1 MKKQR
6 SKNKNIFVFTF
17 LFGISFPYIVF
28 ASAKN
33 HTKTTNHKK
42 KENKTDSI
50 YLDSVLIGATRLQ
63 QAGEKLPIKVVR
75 VKQNDINFLQQ
86 QTTADLLGNTGELLI
101 QKSQLSGG
109 SPMIRGFA
117 TNRVLITVDDIRMN
131 TAIFRSGNLQNVI
144 SLDALST
151 QDVSVLFG
159 PGSVVYGSDA
169 IGGVMNFL
177 TLEPLFGE
185 SGATLAKV
193 NALTRWSSANQEKT
207 GHVDL
212 RLGWR
217 KWASVTSI
225 TASDFNDLK
234 MGKQGG
240 QTSYLKPIYV
250 VRENQQ
256 DLVVQNEDPYKQV
269 PTGYQQLN
277 LLQKIFHKPTEA
289 WTFQYALHYS
299 TSSNNARYDRL
310 LRYRDGLPRS
320 AEWYYGPQ
328 QWMMNHFAVVYERP
342 MRLFDRMKINVAYQ
356 YFKESR
362 HDRDLNRVN
371 KTHNIEKVH
380 AYSFNIDF
388 YKSLGQKN
396 SLNYGLESIYN
407 KVRSFGSIEDINT
420 GEEKKGPSR
429 YPDGSS
435 WTSQAAFLTHQYQ
448 PSERFVLQTGLRYNF
463 LHIRGQLDNGF
474 YPFPV
479 TKIAINDGALTGSV
493 GFVYLP
499 GNSWRT
505 RFNVST
511 GFRAPNIDDIG
522 KIFESTPGAVVIPNP
537 NLSAEY
543 ATNFELGVSKRAGT
557 WLEAELTGYYTYLDQ
572 AMVRRPF
579 TLNGQTEIIYSGELS
594 TVEAIQNAA
603 YADVYG
609 VSAGFKWKLPL
620 NLQFNSRF
628 TYQHGKEELDDET
641 TAPLRHIGPA
651 WFGNSRLSYRHKKF
665 RGDLYIIYNASV
677 PYKDLAPTEREKD
690 YMYAIDPDG
699 QPYAPAWITWN
710 VQTSYQLNK
719 IFGFHAILENLTD
732 RMYRTYSSGI
742 VAAGRNA
749 ILAFQISF

>member
-1 MKKQR
+1 MSKSKKYNTKYTFILFFI
-6 SKNKNIFVFTF
+6 SIFFLNTLSFAKHPLKTLKNT
-17 LFGISFPYIVF
+17 
-28 ASAKN
+28 
-33 HTKTTNHKK
+33 K
-42 KENKTDSI
+42 KEDKIDSI
-50 YLDSVLIGATRLQ
+50 HLDPVLIGATRLQ
-63 QAGEKLPIKVVR
+63 QEDGKLPIKVVR
-75 VKQNDINFLQQ
+75 FNQNDINFLQQ
-86 QTTADLLGNTGELLI
+86 QTTADLLGNTGEILI

-131 TAIFRSGNLQNVI
+131 TAIFRSGNLQNII
-144 SLDALST
+144 SLDALAT
-151 QDVSVLFG
+151 QEVSVLFG

-169 IGGVMNFL
+169 IGGVMNFY
-177 TLEPLFGE
+177 TLAPLFGE
-185 SGATLAKV
+185 SGATLVKG

-217 KWASVTSI
+217 KWASVISI

-240 QTSYLKPIYV
+240 QISYLKPIYV

-277 LLQKIFHKPTEA
+277 LLQKIVHKPTEA

-299 TSSNNARYDRL
+299 TSSNNTRYDRL
-310 LRYRDGLPRS
+310 LRYRDGIPRS

-328 QWMMNHFAVVYERP
+328 EWMMNHVAVVYERP
-342 MRLFDRMKINVAYQ
+342 THLFDRMKINLAYQ

-362 HDRDLNRVN
+362 HDRDLNQAD
-371 KTHNIEKVH
+371 KTHNTEKVH

-388 YKSLGQKN
+388 YKSLGEKN

-407 KVRSFGSIEDINT
+407 KVRSFGSIEDVTT
-420 GEEKKGPSR
+420 GQVNNGPSR

-435 WTSQAAFLTHQYQ
+435 WTSQAAFLTYQYQ
-448 PSERFVLQTGLRYNF
+448 QSERFVLQTGLRYNF
-463 LHIRGQLDNGF
+463 FRIRGQLDNSF

-479 TKIAINDGALTGSV
+479 TNISLNDGALTGSI

-499 GNSWRT
+499 GKSWQT

-522 KIFESTPGAVVIPNP
+522 KVFESTPGAVVIPNP
-537 NLSAEY
+537 NLTAEY
-543 ATNFELGVSKRAGT
+543 ATNFELGVSKQIGT
-557 WLEAELTGYYTYLDQ
+557 VLEAELTSYYTYLDQ

-579 TLNGQTEIIYSGELS
+579 TLNGQTEISYSGELS

-620 NLQFNSRF
+620 NLQFSSRF

-651 WFGNSRLSYRHKKF
+651 WFGNSRLSYQHKKF
-665 RGDLYIIYNASV
+665 RGDLYVIYNASV
-677 PYKDLAPTEREKD
+677 PYKNLAPSEREKD
-690 YMYAIDPDG
+690 YMYAADADG
-699 QPYAPAWITWN
+699 NPYTPAWTTWN

-719 IFGFHAILENLTD
+719 TFGFHAILENITD
-732 RMYRTYSSGI
+732 RMYRPYSSGI
-742 VAAGRNA
+742 VSAGRN
-749 ILAFQISF
+749 IVLAVRASF